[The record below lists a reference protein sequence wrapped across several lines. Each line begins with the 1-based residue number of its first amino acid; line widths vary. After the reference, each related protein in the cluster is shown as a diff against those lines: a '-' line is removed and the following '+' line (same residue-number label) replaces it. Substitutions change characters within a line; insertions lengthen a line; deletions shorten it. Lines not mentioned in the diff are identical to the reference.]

1 MSHKTH
7 LFAEVSNVL
16 ELPVGKTGSR
26 GPCGCVFN
34 FQSFL
39 LLF

>member
-7 LFAEVSNVL
+7 LFAEMSNVL
-16 ELPVGKTGSR
+16 ESSVGKTDGRGS
-26 GPCGCVFN
+26 CVFD